1 MIFPQTPAVSITREA
16 YDLLHMPGAFLLLRR
31 YMIWQDGFRKRK
43 SHLAICSICLHV
55 HQAQVMLWSDYHQ
68 LTRADTVLTGRNA
81 PILRQAP
88 WQYGKYSLRV
98 FSCLDTFL
106 LRQNCSAPVS
116 DGFSRDFWFLRRRRA
131 RARQGEKGKKRRKA
145 AVTGVS
151 ALVN

>member
-1 MIFPQTPAVSITREA
+1 MLPQTPAVSITRKA

-31 YMIWQDGFRKRK
+31 CMIWQDGFRKRK

-106 LRQNCSAPVS
+106 LRRNCSAPVS

-131 RARQGEKGKKRRKA
+131 RARQGEKGKNRRKG